1 MREPGSRGCPQD
13 RVADVGPGPE
23 REARRDQ
30 RGEAREGAGRKGHC
44 DDGKS
49 PSRERGEDEH
59 GGPQPERVGEESP
72 DGVEPPRN
80 AGEEPLERALE
91 RPLWIRRDHGA
102 DAEQRGHEQN
112 NVRPATRPRLP
123 LGGGE
128 EPQPLTQQLR
138 GDDAAGGARP
148 IGELDA
154 VAHRRVLRAS
164 AVGEGARVCAAARP
178 EGGVHDRAHDDHAAR
193 QPEAEEDRRS
203 QTERAIGVLA
213 RVPQPDDQ

>member
-154 VAHRRVLRAS
+154 VAHRRSYEPPRSGKELAFAPRRAQRAAS
-164 AVGEGARVCAAARP
+164 TTALTTITRLVSQRLKRIVAARP
-178 EGGVHDRAHDDHAAR
+178 SA
-193 QPEAEEDRRS
+193 P
-203 QTERAIGVLA
+203 
-213 RVPQPDDQ
+213 